1 MSIRKIATS
10 AEQLQAQSAQMKAQL
25 KKKNDKPFKN
35 FLRKIGNI
43 ILPMIPAFVGADL
56 IAGKYD
62 FSD

>member
-10 AEQLQAQSAQMKAQL
+10 AEQLQAQSAQMKGQL

-43 ILPMIPAFVGADL
+43 FIPMIPAWTDL
-56 IAGKYD
+56 FIL
-62 FSD
+62 

>member
-43 ILPMIPAFVGADL
+43 FILMIPAFVGAGI

-62 FSD
+62 FAN